1 MLTPTNKREA
11 SLSILQRL
19 RQKGLPEREEKV
31 DSMFDSLA
39 MNDGGEED
47 EDEDKKPLP
56 DVEIEDDQASPPQPA
71 LASPAKKK
79 GPNLNPEKTK
89 QFMKT
94 FKGVR

>member
-39 MNDGGEED
+39 MNDEGE

-89 QFMKT
+89 QFMKA
-94 FKGVR
+94 FNGVK

>member
-39 MNDGGEED
+39 ANDEGEED
-47 EDEDKKPLP
+47 ADKKPLP
-56 DVEIEDDQASPPQPA
+56 NVEIEDDQASPPQPA

-89 QFMKT
+89 QFMKA

>member
-47 EDEDKKPLP
+47 EDEDEN
-56 DVEIEDDQASPPQPA
+56 DEDDEDESD
-71 LASPAKKK
+71 
-79 GPNLNPEKTK
+79 EE
-89 QFMKT
+89 
-94 FKGVR
+94 